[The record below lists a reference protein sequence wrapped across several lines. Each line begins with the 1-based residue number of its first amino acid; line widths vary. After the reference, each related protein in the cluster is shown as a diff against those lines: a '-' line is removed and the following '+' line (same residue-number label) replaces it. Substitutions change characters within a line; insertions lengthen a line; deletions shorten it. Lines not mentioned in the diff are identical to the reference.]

1 MITSKTPRLPQ
12 EAEVAISSDSPPQIV
27 PFATVGQ
34 LLVCPPRPVPFAAGT
49 AFGVCPFSRACPA
62 RHWFRVLLARRA
74 LSSGA
79 LMVLYF
85 LPVVKGKGGSFFT
98 KSPEKWQNF
107 QWNHPSSGE
116 KTAWLPPFA
125 KKTLQNLLTRT
136 LGNAM
141 LNIPSKLGEMGR
153 RPL

>member
-1 MITSKTPRLPQ
+1 
-12 EAEVAISSDSPPQIV
+12 
-27 PFATVGQ
+27 
-34 LLVCPPRPVPFAAGT
+34 
-49 AFGVCPFSRACPA
+49 
-62 RHWFRVLLARRA
+62 
-74 LSSGA
+74 
-79 LMVLYF
+79 MVLYF